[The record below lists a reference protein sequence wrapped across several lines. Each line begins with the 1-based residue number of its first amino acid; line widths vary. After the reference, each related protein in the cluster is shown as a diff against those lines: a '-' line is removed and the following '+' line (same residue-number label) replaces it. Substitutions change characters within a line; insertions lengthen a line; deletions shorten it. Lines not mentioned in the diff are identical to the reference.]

1 MERFTVE
8 EINLICIYNAGVRVQ
23 LLSDMRA
30 ALPDI
35 DDPEIRSVADRVINK
50 LEKMT
55 DAEFSGIS
63 FEPIRPL
70 SYSEDESG
78 GF

>member
-8 EINLICIYNAGVRVQ
+8 EMNLICIYNAGVRVK
-23 LLSDMRA
+23 LLFDMRA

-35 DDPEIRSVADRVINK
+35 DDPEVHSIADRVINK
-50 LEKMT
+50 LEEMT
-55 DAEFSGIS
+55 DAEFSEIS

>member
-8 EINLICIYNAGVRVQ
+8 EMNLICIYNAVVRVQ
-23 LLSDMRA
+23 LLFDMRA

-35 DDPEIRSVADRVINK
+35 DDLEIRSVADRVINK